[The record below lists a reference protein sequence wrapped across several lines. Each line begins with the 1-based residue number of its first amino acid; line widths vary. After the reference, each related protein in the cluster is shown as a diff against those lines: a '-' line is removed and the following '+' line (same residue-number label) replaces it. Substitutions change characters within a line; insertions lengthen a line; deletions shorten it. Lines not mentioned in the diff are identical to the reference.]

1 MAICIVES
9 YYKETEALKEN
20 KKKNEKLYHKEIKY
34 LADWYFSST
43 YIHDF
48 SSNVI
53 VVQYVQ

>member
-34 LADWYFSST
+34 LAD
-43 YIHDF
+43 
-48 SSNVI
+48 
-53 VVQYVQ
+53 